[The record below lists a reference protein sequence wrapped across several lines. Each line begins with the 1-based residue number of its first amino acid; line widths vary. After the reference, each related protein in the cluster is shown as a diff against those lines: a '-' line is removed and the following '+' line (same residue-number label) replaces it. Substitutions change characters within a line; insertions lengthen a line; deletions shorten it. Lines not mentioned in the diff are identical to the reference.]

1 MPITFPDVPNF
12 RFQHSTKTKSPV
24 VPNKMKAAF
33 GSKRKA
39 RKIQVDEDDE
49 RGGNDA
55 GASAEAVNTCKWHS
69 NGTAKPC

>member
-1 MPITFPDVPNF
+1 M
-12 RFQHSTKTKSPV
+12 KS
-24 VPNKMKAAF
+24 AF

-49 RGGNDA
+49 RGENDA